1 MKKVKNIT
9 MLVKRVS
16 YQEVVV
22 SDLTHDV
29 DLEDPNDIL
38 ELCDDMRENPEAYCG
53 CDENAW
59 SSETTIESLKVNCE
73 EL

>member
-9 MLVKRVS
+9 MIVKRVS

-22 SDLTHDV
+22 SDLTHTV

-38 ELCDDMRENPEAYCG
+38 EVCDEMREKPEAYWDR
-53 CDENAW
+53 DENAW

-73 EL
+73 EV

>member
-9 MLVKRVS
+9 MIVKRVS

-22 SDLTHDV
+22 SDLTHTV

-38 ELCDDMRENPEAYCG
+38 EVCDEMREKPEAY
-53 CDENAW
+53 
-59 SSETTIESLKVNCE
+59 
-73 EL
+73 

>member
-9 MLVKRVS
+9 MIVKRVS

-38 ELCDDMRENPEAYCG
+38 EVCDDMRENPEAYCEYES
-53 CDENAW
+53 DLISNEL
-59 SSETTIESLKVNCE
+59 TIESLKVNCE
-73 EL
+73 EV